1 MKKFAVIGSPI
12 GHSLSPQI
20 HSLFAEQAQIEI
32 SYEAI
37 EIIQSDFN
45 SKVNQLFEDGY
56 SGLNVT
62 LPLKEIAFHYAD
74 KKSEEA
80 LLAES
85 VNTLFLKDSSVC
97 GETTDGPGLLL
108 DLQAKGIELKGLNVV
123 ILGAG
128 GSARAVIPSLLSSN
142 LNSLSIANRTS
153 K

>member
-12 GHSLSPQI
+12 SHSLSPQI
-20 HSLFAEQAQIEI
+20 HSLFAKQAQIEI

-56 SGLNVT
+56 SGINVT
-62 LPLKEIAFHYAD
+62 LPLKETAFLYAD

-85 VNTLFLKDSSVC
+85 VNTLFLKGSSVC
-97 GETTDGPGLLL
+97 GETTDGQGLLL
-108 DLQAKGIELKGLNVV
+108 DLQSKGIESEEVR
-123 ILGAG
+123 
-128 GSARAVIPSLLSSN
+128 SALVKVREEGVETIKQSNQKLASS
-142 LNSLSIANRTS
+142 
-153 K
+153 